1 MRLKKLFEYDSKN
14 LDKAKANI
22 LNQIG
27 NLDTT
32 DDDNIRILDK
42 VFRILNSEQSG
53 TTINAAFSSAT
64 GPLADEDWSDSVKQ
78 GHILN
83 VAKIISD
90 VDTDYNSLMGFLKK
104 LEKGKA
110 LDISVFD
117 KKEST
122 FNELCGGD
130 PIAIKVLHS
139 LMMYGKDKKRA
150 GAGEFALAM
159 LSPKIKMAPG
169 EGDLVINGGTAELK
183 AETSTGGGRMGTGGP
198 PRTDQIA
205 VLQKYAEHIP
215 EIIAAFPDGMKGK
228 SAQVGPFLTDWLDK
242 YLPVGGKSPAGG
254 NNTQIRIALATDMFD
269 LTFGQP
275 YAGIIGKA
283 FGQPNRQTTVSTM
296 IGQNYEWYKARDNF
310 GLFVVISFKSERLTM
325 VSNGEDMAT
334 AFANGSLSG
343 GGAAFIHT
351 GQPSECFA
359 QMNIPKA
366 K

>member
-1 MRLKKLFEYDSKN
+1 MRLTKLFEYDN

-22 LNQIG
+22 LDQIAG
-27 NLDTT
+27 LDVT
-32 DDDNIRILDK
+32 DEDQIKLLDK
-42 VFRILNSEQSG
+42 IFRILNSEQSS
-53 TTINAAFSSAT
+53 TTINAAFGNPKT
-64 GPLADEDWSDSVKQ
+64 GPLADEDWSDSVTQ

-90 VDTDYNSLMGFLKK
+90 IDTDYNSLMGFLKK

-110 LDISVFD
+110 LDVSVFD

-122 FNELCGGD
+122 FSELCYGD
-130 PIAIKVLHS
+130 PIAVKVLQS

-169 EGDLVINGGTAELK
+169 EGDLLINGGTVELK
-183 AETSTGGGRMGTGGP
+183 AETSNGGGRMGTNGP
-198 PRTDQIA
+198 PRDAQIK

-215 EIIAAFPDGMKGK
+215 EIIAAFPDGIKGK
-228 SAQVGPFLTDWLDK
+228 SANVSVFVKDYLDK

-254 NNTQIRIALATDMFD
+254 NNTQIRQAIGTEIFD
-269 LTFGQP
+269 LTFGKP
-275 YAGIIGKA
+275 YADIMGKA
-283 FGQPNRQTTVSTM
+283 FGQPNPTVSKNAM
-296 IGQNYEWYKARDNF
+296 ITQNYEWYKARDKF
-310 GLFVVISFKSERLTM
+310 SLFVVMSFKSERLTM
-325 VSNGEDMAT
+325 IRKGEEMAE

-343 GGAAFIHT
+343 GSASFIHS

-359 QMNIPKA
+359 QMNIPYA

>member
-22 LNQIG
+22 LDQIK

-32 DDDNIRILDK
+32 DDNSIKVLDK
-42 VFRILNSEQSG
+42 VFRILNSEQSS
-53 TTINAAFSSAT
+53 TSITSAF
-64 GPLADEDWSDSVKQ
+64 GPSTADEDWPEKTRQ

-83 VAKIISD
+83 VANIISN
-90 VDTDYNSLMGFLKK
+90 VDTDYNSLMAFLKK
-104 LEKGKA
+104 LQQGKVI
-110 LDISVFD
+110 DIGVFD
-117 KKEST
+117 KKEAT

-169 EGDLVINGGTAELK
+169 QGDLMIDGNTVELK
-183 AETSTGGGRMGTGGP
+183 AETSQGGGRMGSGGP
-198 PRTDQIA
+198 ARTDQIA

-215 EIIAAFPDGMKGK
+215 EIIAAFPDGNKGK

-242 YLPVGGKSPAGG
+242 YLPVGGTSPAGG
-254 NNTQIRIALATDMFD
+254 NNTQIRQALATDVFA

-275 YAGIIGKA
+275 YAGIMGKA
-283 FGQPNRQTTVSTM
+283 FGQPNRNESVKTM
-296 IGQNYEWYKARDNF
+296 IEQNYEWYKARDKF
-310 GLFVVISFKSERLTM
+310 ALFVVISFKSERVTM
-325 VSNGEDMAT
+325 IRNGQEMAD

-351 GQPSECFA
+351 GQASECFA
-359 QMNIPKA
+359 QMNIPYA

>member
-1 MRLKKLFEYDSKN
+1 MRLTTLFEYDN

-22 LNQIG
+22 LDQIA
-27 NLDTT
+27 NLDTS
-32 DDDNIRILDK
+32 DENSIKVLDR
-42 VFRILNSEQSG
+42 VFRNLNSEQSG
-53 TTINAAFSSAT
+53 TTINAAFSSDT

-83 VAKIISD
+83 VAKIISN
-90 VDTDYNSLMGFLKK
+90 VDTDYNALMGFLKK

-110 LDISVFD
+110 LDVSVFG
-117 KKEST
+117 KKHST
-122 FNELCGGD
+122 FSELCGGD
-130 PIAIKVLHS
+130 PIAIKILHS
-139 LMMYGKDKKRA
+139 LMMYGKDQKRA

-169 EGDLVINGGTAELK
+169 EGDLVINGGTVELK
-183 AETSTGGGRMGTGGP
+183 AETSQGGGRMGSGGP
-198 PRTDQIA
+198 ARDDQIK

-215 EIIAAFPDGMKGK
+215 EIIEAFPDGNRGK
-228 SAQVGPFLTDWLDK
+228 SVQVGPFLTNWLDK

-254 NNTQIRIALATDMFD
+254 DNTQIRQALATDMFA

-275 YAGIIGKA
+275 YAGIMGKA
-283 FGQPNRQTTVSTM
+283 FGQPNRQVSVKTM

-310 GLFVVISFKSERLTM
+310 SLFVVISFKSERLTM
-325 VSNGEDMAT
+325 IRNGEEMAE
-334 AFANGSLSG
+334 AFASGSLSG

-359 QMNIPKA
+359 QMNIPYA